1 MKTFTEFLTMTA
13 GVPAISSGSIA
24 AMVAAYRDG
33 RMTHGPLTVRR
44 AVWFC
49 RLAQDPTVSRR
60 LRADAREVLADCAR
74 ANGRDVGYV
83 GSRQVM
89 NRLGKASTV
98 RLAYWAMDKG
108 TVW

>member
-1 MKTFTEFLTMTA
+1 MKTFTQFLTMTA
-13 GVPAISSGSIA
+13 GVPALSDGT
-24 AMVAAYRDG
+24 VRVLLDAYSDG
-33 RMTHGPLTVRR
+33 RMAYGPLTVRR

-49 RLAQDPTVSRR
+49 RLAQSPEVSHTV
-60 LRADAREVLADCAR
+60 RAQARQVLTSCAL

-83 GSRQVM
+83 GSRQVV

-108 TVW
+108 AIW